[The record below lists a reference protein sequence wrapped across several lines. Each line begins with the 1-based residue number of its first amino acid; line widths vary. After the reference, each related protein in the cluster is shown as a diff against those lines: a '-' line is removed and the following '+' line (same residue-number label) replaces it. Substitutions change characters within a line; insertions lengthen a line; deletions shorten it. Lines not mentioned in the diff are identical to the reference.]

1 MAHPDFVCKLDK
13 ASYGFKQGPRPWY
26 SMLTSKLLQLGFHA
40 SKADTYLLI
49 YCRGKVQIF
58 LLIYVDDISVASSPS
73 QAVDA
78 LLADLR
84 TDFAL
89 KDLGQLSYFLGI
101 EVKPCPSGI
110 LLTQD
115 KYTMDILRLV
125 GMADCMSMPTPLASN
140 EKLSLNDGDPMSSE
154 DVVAY
159 HSVVGAL
166 QYLTLT
172 CPDISFSVN
181 RVCQFLHAPTSVH

>member
-1 MAHPDFVCKLDK
+1 
-13 ASYGFKQGPRPWY
+13 
-26 SMLTSKLLQLGFHA
+26 
-40 SKADTYLLI
+40 
-49 YCRGKVQIF
+49 
-58 LLIYVDDISVASSPS
+58 
-73 QAVDA
+73 
-78 LLADLR
+78 
-84 TDFAL
+84 
-89 KDLGQLSYFLGI
+89 LSYFLGI

-140 EKLSLNDGDPMSSE
+140 EKLSLNDGDPLSSE

-166 QYLTLT
+166 QYLALT